1 MQSLMA
7 QEEICVTID
16 PAYTGAIRQMVQE
29 RKGETP
35 DQCVNTILELFLAS
49 QATVAKGGDDPV
61 RANELLRLRIAD
73 LEHQLKKKDE
83 TLSVLLDLW
92 ESCVMKREDV
102 AEEESPD
109 VDDRVARLIR
119 DWYYDAERKDHSGT
133 NGGAPGHV

>member
-7 QEEICVTID
+7 EEEICVTIN

-35 DQCVNTILELFLAS
+35 DQCVNTILEIFLAS
-49 QATVAKGGDDPV
+49 REGRERDDDDPGRV
-61 RANELLRLRIAD
+61 NELLWLRITD

-83 TLSVLLDLW
+83 ALSVLLDLW

-102 AEEESPD
+102 VNGESPD
-109 VDDRVARLIR
+109 VDDRIARLIR

-133 NGGAPGHV
+133 DGGAPGHV

>member
-7 QEEICVTID
+7 EEEICVTID
-16 PAYTGAIRQMVQE
+16 PANTGAIRQMVQE

-35 DQCVNTILELFLAS
+35 DQCVNTVLELFLAS
-49 QATVAKGGDDPV
+49 QAAVARGGDDPV

-83 TLSVLLDLW
+83 ALSILLDLW

-102 AEEESPD
+102 ADGEAPD
-109 VDDRVARLIR
+109 LDDRVARLIR